1 MDQFITLVGALFSI
15 MNPLGTIPIFVGL
28 TQDKN
33 KMDINITAFKTA
45 KIVLVILLLSF
56 FVGKYLLILF
66 GIHAFSLKLAGG
78 CVILSSGFALL
89 TGKFSDHKGMKKRE
103 KDDAFQREDVA
114 LTPLAIPMLA
124 GPGTIS
130 FLIGYRE
137 QTEQIESLG
146 ITCLGLLTISTI
158 IYFMLKYG
166 HSLVQKLGASGINA
180 LGRIIGFI
188 VIGLGFEIIL
198 SAVLEWYSLYF

>member
-1 MDQFITLVGALFSI
+1 MEQIITLVGALFSI

-28 TQDKN
+28 TQHKS
-33 KMDINITAFKTA
+33 KKEINQIALKTV
-45 KIVLVILLLSF
+45 KIVLSILMLSYF
-56 FVGKYLLILF
+56 TGKYLLILF
-66 GIHAFSLKLAGG
+66 GVHAFSLKLAGSF
-78 CVILSSGFALL
+78 VILSSGFALL

-103 KDDAFQREDVA
+103 KDDAFNREEIA

-130 FLIGYRE
+130 FLISLRE
-137 QTEQIESLG
+137 LNTQVSQTMHTCIG
-146 ITCLGLLTISTI
+146 IVVISI
-158 IYFMLKYG
+158 IIFIMLKYG
-166 HSLVQKLGASGINA
+166 LSLVQKLGASGINA

-198 SAVLEWYSLYF
+198 SAILEWYLLYF

>member
-1 MDQFITLVGALFSI
+1 MDQIITLVGALFSI

-28 TQDKN
+28 TQN
-33 KMDINITAFKTA
+33 KSKQAIHHTALKTV
-45 KIVLVILLLSF
+45 KIVLIILLLSY

-78 CVILSSGFALL
+78 CVIISSGFALL

-103 KDDAFQREDVA
+103 KDDAFNREDVA

-137 QTEQIESLG
+137 QSQSLENMMYSCIG
-146 ITCLGLLTISTI
+146 IVIISFI
-158 IYFMLKYG
+158 IYMMLKYG
-166 HSLVQKLGASGINA
+166 HSVVQKLGASGINA

-198 SAVLEWYSLYF
+198 SAILEWYKMYF